1 MRKVWIV
8 ETSSAQNNNC
18 SFCSKSLFNNS
29 HFPQSREW
37 REALFCTFYTD
48 NESLHLVC
56 HWWHTA
62 CSFCVESSPWHL
74 HLLTPSN
81 DADHRTW
88 KIQIFI
94 KAKDTHNGVSQTVW
108 RQKILIFCCPSLRLL
123 FLPERFDHCWGKA
136 LHGPPLAG
144 GRSAVDGQQPN
155 NQLPKEVQIWLLLS
169 SDFLTKSPGID
180 SADVEWPGVKCPPPF
195 FLPESYSKHFYC
207 RDFIKFKASKKYL

>member
-37 REALFCTFYTD
+37 HEVLFCTFYTD

-94 KAKDTHNGVSQTVW
+94 KAKDAHNGVSQTVW
-108 RQKILIFCCPSLRLL
+108 QQKNTHFLLPKFEVIIFTWEIRPLLREGS
-123 FLPERFDHCWGKA
+123 PWA
-136 LHGPPLAG
+136 SSG
-144 GRSAVDGQQPN
+144 GRKECRRWSATQQPTPEGSPDMTPSF
-155 NQLPKEVQIWLLLS
+155 QWLSDEVARHWQRWRWVTRSKMPTTIFS
-169 SDFLTKSPGID
+169 SGI
-180 SADVEWPGVKCPPPF
+180 VF
-195 FLPESYSKHFYC
+195 
-207 RDFIKFKASKKYL
+207 